1 MHAIDPK
8 PGRQIFGINMLLHRG
23 RTLFIADTQIHE
35 LPSAEVIADIA
46 QQAAEFA
53 RGMGHEP
60 RVALLSFSSFGNPP
74 RERAMRIREA
84 IAVLDARGPDFEY
97 DGEMQVSVALDYTLM
112 QELYPFCRLS
122 GPASVLVMPALHAA
136 NISTQLMQELGAGTM
151 IGPLLHGLAHPV
163 QIVGLGASVNDLV
176 NAAALA
182 SYSALSDRL
191 G

>member
-1 MHAIDPK
+1 
-8 PGRQIFGINMLLHRG
+8 
-23 RTLFIADTQIHE
+23 
-35 LPSAEVIADIA
+35 
-46 QQAAEFA
+46 
-53 RGMGHEP
+53 
-60 RVALLSFSSFGNPP
+60 
-74 RERAMRIREA
+74 MRIREA